1 MAEKKNN
8 KKAVLR
14 RQIYKN
20 ILGVDIEKPE
30 EKTVAPLV
38 KKKKIKIDEKVFTA
52 ICDDMADG
60 MSVEEACGNAGVVYR
75 TFRRY
80 VENADEK
87 ICQAY
92 MRAREWRGEAC
103 LIKID
108 SIMRKLEVGEIDSTT
123 ANVLIQTEKWKASK
137 FYPKMYSDTNR
148 TQIIDDAGKAINPFD
163 VFYKA
168 VCEKKDYIR

>member
-8 KKAVLR
+8 KKSVLR
-14 RQIYKN
+14 RKFYKN
-20 ILGVDIEKPE
+20 VLGVDIEEPE
-30 EKTVAPLV
+30 EKTVTPP
-38 KKKKIKIDEKVFTA
+38 KKKKVKIDEEVFTA

-60 MSVEEACGNAGVVYR
+60 MSVEEACANAGVIYR

-92 MRAREWRGEAC
+92 THAREWRGEAC
-103 LIKID
+103 LMKID
-108 SIMRKLEVGEIDSTT
+108 SIMRKLEAGEIDSAS

-148 TQIIDDAGKAINPFD
+148 TQIVDDSGKAINPFD
-163 VFYKA
+163 AFYKE
-168 VCEKKDYIR
+168 VCDKKDYTR